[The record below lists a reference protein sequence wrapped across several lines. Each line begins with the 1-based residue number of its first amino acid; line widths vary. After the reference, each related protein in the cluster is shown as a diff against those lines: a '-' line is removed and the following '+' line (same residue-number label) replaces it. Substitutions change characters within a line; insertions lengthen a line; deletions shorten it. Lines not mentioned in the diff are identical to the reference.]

1 MGQKV
6 NPHGLR
12 VGVIKDWDSRW
23 YASEEKVGDLIVE
36 DQKIRKFLKK
46 TLYGAGVPRIEIER
60 SADVVTVFLH
70 CARPGMVIGQGGKQ
84 IEEYRAALE
93 KLIGKKT
100 RLNIVEVK
108 NPDMDA
114 QLVAENIAQ
123 QLEKRISHRRAM
135 KNAMARAMRAGAKGI
150 KTCCS
155 GRLGGREIAGVEHY
169 HEGTIPLQTIRADIE
184 YGFAEAATTFGRI
197 GVKVW
202 IYKGEV
208 LSQTLRTTPRTM
220 DTSKPYQ
227 ERRER
232 RRRDDRR
239 GGGGFNRDRQGGG
252 FSRDRQGAPGGGFNR
267 DRQGGAPGG
276 GFNRGGQ
283 GAPGGGFN
291 RDRQGGAPGGFNRG
305 GQGGG
310 FSRGGQGG
318 GFSRDRQG
326 APGGFNRQAG
336 LNRQVSAPRPA
347 PRPAEGAAP
356 AAPAKEEGG
365 AE

>member
-23 YASEEKVGDLIVE
+23 YARNEKVGDLLVE
-36 DQKIRKFLKK
+36 DKKIRDYLKK
-46 TLYGAGVPRIEIER
+46 TLYGAGIPKIEIER
-60 SADVVTVFLH
+60 DNAKVRIYLH
-70 CARPGMVIGQGGKQ
+70 CARPGVVIGKGGEQ
-84 IEEYRAALE
+84 IEQYRLAVE
-93 KLIGKKT
+93 KLIGKKV
-100 RLNIVEVK
+100 RLNIVEVR
-108 NPDMDA
+108 NPDMNA

-135 KNAMARAMRAGAKGI
+135 KNSMARAMRAGAKGI
-150 KTCCS
+150 KVCCS

-232 RRRDDRR
+232 RPRRDGDRR
-239 GGGGFNRDRQGGG
+239 GGFGGDRRNGGFNRDRQGG
-252 FSRDRQGAPGGGFNR
+252 FN
-267 DRQGGAPGG
+267 RQGGAERRPQG
-276 GFNRGGQ
+276 GFRPNTNR
-283 GAPGGGFN
+283 P
-291 RDRQGGAPGGFNRG
+291 
-305 GQGGG
+305 
-310 FSRGGQGG
+310 
-318 GFSRDRQG
+318 
-326 APGGFNRQAG
+326 
-336 LNRQVSAPRPA
+336 
-347 PRPAEGAAP
+347 AAP
-356 AAPAKEEGG
+356 AAPAKEGG
-365 AE
+365 AN

>member
-1 MGQKV
+1 MGQTV

-23 YASEEKVGDLIVE
+23 YASDEKVGDLIVE
-36 DQKIRKFLKK
+36 DQKIRKYLKK
-46 TLYGAGVPRIEIER
+46 TLYGAGVPKIEIER
-60 SADVVTVFLH
+60 SNEVVTIFLH
-70 CARPGMVIGQGGKQ
+70 CARPGMVIGKGGEQ
-84 IEEYRAALE
+84 IEQYRLAVE
-93 KLIGKKT
+93 KLIGKKV
-100 RLNIVEVK
+100 RLNIVEVR
-108 NPDMDA
+108 NPDMNA

-150 KTCCS
+150 KVCCS

-232 RRRDDRR
+232 RPRRDGDRR
-239 GGGGFNRDRQGGG
+239 GGFGDRRQGGGFNRDRQGGFNRG
-252 FSRDRQGAPGGGFNR
+252 QGRPQGGFNR
-267 DRQGGAPGG
+267 ATNP
-276 GFNRGGQ
+276 
-283 GAPGGGFN
+283 
-291 RDRQGGAPGGFNRG
+291 
-305 GQGGG
+305 
-310 FSRGGQGG
+310 S
-318 GFSRDRQG
+318 
-326 APGGFNRQAG
+326 
-336 LNRQVSAPRPA
+336 RPA
-347 PRPAEGAAP
+347 APAAP
-356 AAPAKEEGG
+356 AAPAKEGG
-365 AE
+365 AQ

>member
-36 DQKIRKFLKK
+36 DQKIRKYLKK
-46 TLYGAGVPRIEIER
+46 TLYGAGVPKIEIER
-60 SADVVTVFLH
+60 SNDTVTVYLH
-70 CARPGMVIGQGGKQ
+70 CARPGVVIGKGGEQ
-84 IEEYRAALE
+84 
-93 KLIGKKT
+93 KKVK
-100 RLNIVEVK
+100 LNIVEVR

-150 KTCCS
+150 KCCCS

-232 RRRDDRR
+232 RPRRDGDRR
-239 GGGGFNRDRQGGG
+239 GGFGGDRRNGGFNRDRQGG
-252 FSRDRQGAPGGGFNR
+252 FN
-267 DRQGGAPGG
+267 RQGGAERRPQG
-276 GFNRGGQ
+276 GFRPNTNR
-283 GAPGGGFN
+283 P
-291 RDRQGGAPGGFNRG
+291 
-305 GQGGG
+305 
-310 FSRGGQGG
+310 
-318 GFSRDRQG
+318 
-326 APGGFNRQAG
+326 
-336 LNRQVSAPRPA
+336 
-347 PRPAEGAAP
+347 AAP
-356 AAPAKEEGG
+356 AAPAKEGG
-365 AE
+365 AN

>member
-23 YASEEKVGDLIVE
+23 YASDEKVGDLIVE
-36 DQKIRKFLKK
+36 DQKIRKYLKK
-46 TLYGAGVPRIEIER
+46 TLYGAGVPKIEIER
-60 SADVVTVFLH
+60 SNEVVTIFLH
-70 CARPGMVIGQGGKQ
+70 CARPGMVIGKGGEQ
-84 IEEYRAALE
+84 IEQYRLAVE
-93 KLIGKKT
+93 KLIGKKV
-100 RLNIVEVK
+100 RLNIVEVR
-108 NPDMDA
+108 NPDMNA

-150 KTCCS
+150 KVCCS

-232 RRRDDRR
+232 RPRRDGDRR
-239 GGGGFNRDRQGGG
+239 GGFGGDRRNGGFNRDRQGG
-252 FSRDRQGAPGGGFNR
+252 FN
-267 DRQGGAPGG
+267 RQGGAERRPQG
-276 GFNRGGQ
+276 GFRPNTNR
-283 GAPGGGFN
+283 P
-291 RDRQGGAPGGFNRG
+291 
-305 GQGGG
+305 
-310 FSRGGQGG
+310 
-318 GFSRDRQG
+318 
-326 APGGFNRQAG
+326 
-336 LNRQVSAPRPA
+336 
-347 PRPAEGAAP
+347 AAP
-356 AAPAKEEGG
+356 AAPAKEGG
-365 AE
+365 ANLC

>member
-36 DQKIRKFLKK
+36 DQKIRKYLKK
-46 TLYGAGVPRIEIER
+46 TLYGAGVPKIEIER
-60 SADVVTVFLH
+60 SNDIVTIYLH
-70 CARPGMVIGQGGKQ
+70 CARPGVVIGKGGEQ
-84 IEEYRAALE
+84 IEQYRLAVE
-93 KLIGKKT
+93 KMIGKKVK
-100 RLNIVEVK
+100 LNIVEVR
-108 NPDMDA
+108 NPDMNA

-135 KNAMARAMRAGAKGI
+135 KNSMARAMRAGAKGI
-150 KTCCS
+150 KVCCS

-220 DTSKPYQ
+220 DTYKPYQ

-232 RRRDDRR
+232 RPRRDGDRR
-239 GGGGFNRDRQGGG
+239 GGFGGDRRNGGFNRDRQGG
-252 FSRDRQGAPGGGFNR
+252 FN
-267 DRQGGAPGG
+267 RQGGAERRPQG
-276 GFNRGGQ
+276 GFRPNTNR
-283 GAPGGGFN
+283 P
-291 RDRQGGAPGGFNRG
+291 
-305 GQGGG
+305 
-310 FSRGGQGG
+310 
-318 GFSRDRQG
+318 
-326 APGGFNRQAG
+326 
-336 LNRQVSAPRPA
+336 
-347 PRPAEGAAP
+347 AAP
-356 AAPAKEEGG
+356 AAPAKEGG
-365 AE
+365 AN